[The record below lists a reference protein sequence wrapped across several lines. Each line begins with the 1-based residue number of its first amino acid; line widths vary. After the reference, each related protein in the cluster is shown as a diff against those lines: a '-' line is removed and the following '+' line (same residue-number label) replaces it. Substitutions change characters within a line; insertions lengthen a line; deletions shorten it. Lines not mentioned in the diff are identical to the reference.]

1 MKSLKISLTENL
13 YDSYTRYQERLYE
26 SLLRSYSP
34 YKLINAL
41 EKKFGSNIVKYARLN
56 PSEYDKLCVAGFACT
71 PENEAFLKDN
81 QDFQSIL
88 NLFNYT
94 FSYSYP
100 ITRNGHTLK
109 MCVLEPNITG
119 DYSNIVYDKWDGIV
133 YHITLKQYVDS
144 ILKNGLRPK
153 SAQYRNYD
161 ERIFVTGGEDFKK
174 NLSLIIDDLGYRYRD
189 YVVLKINLNKNS
201 RKIKLF
207 RDPVQGNGLGLYTKE
222 HIDRNCIEIYNYKDT
237 L

>member
-41 EKKFGSNIVKYARLN
+41 EKKFGTHIIQFAKIR
-56 PSEYDKLCVAGFACT
+56 PSEYDKLGVAAFICT
-71 PENEAFLKDN
+71 LESEGKLRNNE
-81 QDFQSIL
+81 DFQSIL
-88 NLFNYT
+88 NLYNYT
-94 FSYSYP
+94 FSYSYN
-100 ITRNGHTLK
+100 IIRNGHTMR

-119 DYSNIVYDKWDGIV
+119 DYTKIVYDKWDGIV
-133 YHITLKQYVDS
+133 YHVTLKRYVDS

-153 SAQYRNYD
+153 TSEYREYD
-161 ERIFVTGGEDFKK
+161 ERIFVTGGDDFMR
-174 NLSLIIDDLGYRYRD
+174 NLSILIDDLGYRFKD
-189 YVVLKINLNKNS
+189 YVVLKIDLNKNP

-207 RDPVQGNGLGLYTKE
+207 RDPVQDDCLGLYTKE
-222 HIDRNCIEIYNYKDT
+222 NISSDCIEIYDTEYKI
-237 L
+237 